1 MSISTSGGTTF
12 EALCKEEARSY
23 ACDYLLDLRRWREQG
38 LIRTKKELINRVQEI
53 MNSLQIEAG
62 KGVEMF
68 YIGKTFVRSSRR
80 YGPRKFDPMKQHT
93 WRKNGIS
100 SRWRSHRET
109 PYGRDGLVVLG
120 VVTRDSVPRGCTVKQ
135 EDYALALEQQLLHYY
150 KIETGD
156 ERMANETFATGRQEE
171 ESSVG
176 HALYMAYKLCDE
188 SPPSARASLETSS
201 WSNDAEESEAD
212 EEELGNTSR
221 RVRFANVTVMYY
233 PEAEDAE
240 DPGASDR
247 STIEQYPMERYAAE
261 AKRSRS
267 SSRGST
273 AEDSSF
279 KKLEAMHPAAVDV
292 TGASGF
298 QINAA
303 TCTHPSITGKQEAM
317 NPITTAMS
325 TVSMTSGEID
335 DSILDSPSSSPSLL
349 TPHPS
354 CGSTSTAI
362 DAGLAKG
369 DPGHETPDIIYIS
382 TIVPSSP
389 VHNPTC
395 TFGRGPSHDC
405 NTATAGSAP
414 VVPSSSR
421 MSDDGTIFTSCG
433 SASIALTSTMNSRPT
448 TVAGGG
454 DFPPV
459 SSPASLAGAV
469 ATTNLVCGYDR
480 CCITTNRPCL
490 YRCPNRNCTWC
501 YHRKCYLDQGQPSQR
516 QNTCGFE
523 ENCTS
528 FYNIGVLWIKCSG
541 CSKSFHK
548 ECIKKKLSDMKIVT

>member
-62 KGVEMF
+62 KDVETF
-68 YIGKTFVRSSRR
+68 YIGKTFVRSSKR
-80 YGPRKFDPMKQHT
+80 YGPRKFNPMKQHT

-120 VVTRDSVPRGCTVKQ
+120 VVTRDSVPRGCTAKQ

-188 SPPSARASLETSS
+188 SPPSTRASLETCSCA
-201 WSNDAEESEAD
+201 NDAEESEAD
-212 EEELGNTSR
+212 EEELGNTI
-221 RVRFANVTVMYY
+221 RVRFAKTVTVI
-233 PEAEDAE
+233 EAEDAE

-273 AEDSSF
+273 AEDSSL
-279 KKLEAMHPAAVDV
+279 KKLEAMHPAAV
-292 TGASGF
+292 TGAS
-298 QINAA
+298 A
-303 TCTHPSITGKQEAM
+303 CTHPSITEAM
-317 NPITTAMS
+317 NPITTALS

-335 DSILDSPSSSPSLL
+335 DSIFDSPSSSPSLL

-354 CGSTSTAI
+354 YGSTSTTI
-362 DAGLAKG
+362 DAGLAKDDSG
-369 DPGHETPDIIYIS
+369 CETPDIIYIS

-405 NTATAGSAP
+405 DTATAGSAP

-421 MSDDGTIFTSCG
+421 MSGDGDIFTSCG

-459 SSPASLAGAV
+459 SSPVSLAGAV
-469 ATTNLVCGYDR
+469 ATANLVCGYDR

-490 YRCPNRNCTWC
+490 YRCPNRNCTQC
-501 YHRKCYLDQGQPSQR
+501 YHRKCYLDQGQPSQK